1 MQSSFNLGQQFQ
13 VYSTGYEVPSRTPDG
28 RTFYEVL
35 PELQEKFQASEHNE
49 YKTGTDKQG
58 RESFYCYIKWQFIR
72 RRLDDVCGVG
82 GWLIERTGM
91 FIDEAGNPCIIG
103 RMNILGVVKE
113 SMGVGKSHQSWK
125 GTKIENAIADLLK
138 NCAEEFGIGRYL
150 DDQRATIQHIW
161 DNAGTDEYL
170 RSMCRKLG
178 VQHKLQLNAQ
188 TAENNAVASGKPTPK
203 PQTRKPENT
212 NLLDTDDI
220 VSRIPPKP
228 QSTEA
233 AELYPQHSTLF
244 NAFAQEFKFEGVFAF
259 AKQVI
264 ASNWHGRSRPG
275 HLAQEE
281 LEILMEV
288 VACEWAVG
296 MGLFEEIELARN
308 AYQGKLALLKAKG
321 NYTIGEVK
329 GWAIAWR
336 DAQLSSKRQPV
347 GAK

>member
-1 MQSSFNLGQQFQ
+1 MSSFNLGQQFQ
-13 VYSTGYEVPSRTPDG
+13 AYSTQYEVPVKTPDG

-35 PELQEKFQASEHNE
+35 PELQAKFKPSEHSE
-49 YKTGTDKQG
+49 YPTGRN
-58 RESFYCYIKWQFIR
+58 REGQSTFYCYIKWQFIR
-72 RRLDDVCGVG
+72 KRLDDVVGVG

-91 FIDEAGNPCIIG
+91 FIDESGNPCIIG
-103 RMNILGVVKE
+103 RMNILGIVKE
-113 SMGVGKSHQSWK
+113 SMGIGKAHEKWQ

-150 DDQRATIQHIW
+150 DDQRATIQHLW
-161 DNAGTDEYL
+161 DNAGTDEYIK
-170 RSMCRKLG
+170 SMARKLG
-178 VQHKLQLNAQ
+178 AQHKLQLNAQ

-203 PQTRKPENT
+203 PQARKAENT

-220 VSRIPPKP
+220 VPRTPPKSQP
-228 QSTEA
+228 TEA
-233 AELYPQHSTLF
+233 AEPYPQHNAFF
-244 NAFAQEFKFEGVFAF
+244 NAFAEEFKFQGVYAF
-259 AKQVI
+259 VKQVI
-264 ASNWHGRSRPG
+264 AANWQGRSRPG